1 MERLI
6 TILLLFTLMSC
17 SVSKKTTKP
26 KVTTVKSVSHDLEP
40 KTPINTIVE
49 KTKILT
55 PYEKAYQKIERMLK
69 IRKYDFKEA
78 VFTVENTFLD
88 NTIDREQFDKQILF
102 LSELSKQL
110 TNSREL
116 VYNFEDKEK
125 VKKYASL
132 FSVISD
138 TISIQIDSNR
148 IAKIPPYSYD
158 FSDIWGHNDWSS
170 MFVTKLLDTK
180 QGNCHSMP
188 YLYKILANEI
198 GAEAHIAVAP
208 NHFYIKHKNKASG
221 WYNTELTSGI
231 FPVDAWLMASGYIH
245 LDAIVNK
252 LYMEALSDKQSMAL
266 CMVDLAKGYQ
276 KKFGVLADN
285 NFIIKCTNTALAY
298 YPNYINALLLK
309 VETKKKLFENIMVEH
324 NTKKPASI
332 FHIPKAKA
340 LFTEMSILYSKIHTL
355 GYRKMPE
362 EMYLKWLISLKEERS
377 KYENKK
383 ITNFNTK

>member
-6 TILLLFTLMSC
+6 TMLLLFYLVSC

-26 KVTTVKSVSHDLEP
+26 EFSTVKTTSQDLDPKISIDTIIEKP
-40 KTPINTIVE
+40 KT
-49 KTKILT
+49 LT
-55 PYEKAYQKIERMLK
+55 PYEKAYQKIEQMLK
-69 IRKYDFKEA
+69 LKKYDFKEA
-78 VFTVENTFLD
+78 VFIVENTFLD

-110 TNSREL
+110 IDSREL
-116 VYNFEDKEK
+116 VYNFDDKEK

-158 FSDIWGHNDWSS
+158 FSDIWGHNKWSN

-198 GAEAHIAVAP
+198 GADAYIAVAP
-208 NHFYIKHKNKASG
+208 NHFYIKHKNKAGG

-252 LYMEALSDKQSMAL
+252 LYMEALDDKQTIAL

-285 NFIIKCTNTALAY
+285 DFILKCTNTALEY

-309 VETKKKLFENIMVEH
+309 VETKKRQFENIMIENNAKNPVD
-324 NTKKPASI
+324 I
-332 FHIPKAKA
+332 FNIPKAKI
-340 LFTEMSILYSKIHTL
+340 LFTEMTHLYSKIHTL

-362 EMYLKWLISLKEERS
+362 KMYLKWLISLKEERS

-383 ITNFNTK
+383 ITNFNAK